1 MWRGQRDIELY
12 GSGIYKKVLGW
23 RYTIWSPWHVDSISV
38 KEQMSS
44 STESTQGE
52 KALGLILRF
61 LHNLEMKK
69 MSARILRR
77 SH

>member
-1 MWRGQRDIELY
+1 MWRGQRDIGLY
-12 GSGIYKKVLGW
+12 GSGVYKKVLGW
-23 RYTIWSPWHVDSISV
+23 RYTIWSHWHVDSISV

-44 STESTQGE
+44 STESAQGE